1 MNHFQ
6 PANKARKVAG
16 ESGWEPG
23 GWVPTVPSWT
33 ASGSAFPGCPCV
45 LGAEAGG
52 AAWVALPVGWRFR
65 APQRGRWANPDGV
78 RGSTE
83 PALPGRN
90 FSSRPWLS
98 FLLLGVRPGGGVR
111 LGGGPSHPPRPPGRP
126 PASWDRSVRP
136 PQAPRAPLETER
148 LEKAMNSG
156 EIRHYAHANTR
167 ARTQLRCGLGVPP
180 PSCTQSFSGA
190 SETVLPLIGKAAL
203 KHRQI
208 KLVTIKRKSRS
219 RQCTE
224 RAIPRSRVSPCDLS
238 RNSPAPALMGAA
250 AAAAGLNAS
259 KTNRCPANGV
269 IRSISESLPESP
281 APSPLCSSHRGQRR
295 PEPHARHGLDP
306 GGRRVPARA
315 RPRAQALPP

>member
-1 MNHFQ
+1 M
-6 PANKARKVAG
+6 
-16 ESGWEPG
+16 
-23 GWVPTVPSWT
+23 PTVPSWT

-156 EIRHYAHANTR
+156 EIRHYAQANTR

-269 IRSISESLPESP
+269 IRSISEI
-281 APSPLCSSHRGQRR
+281 
-295 PEPHARHGLDP
+295 
-306 GGRRVPARA
+306 GRAHV
-315 RPRAQALPP
+315 